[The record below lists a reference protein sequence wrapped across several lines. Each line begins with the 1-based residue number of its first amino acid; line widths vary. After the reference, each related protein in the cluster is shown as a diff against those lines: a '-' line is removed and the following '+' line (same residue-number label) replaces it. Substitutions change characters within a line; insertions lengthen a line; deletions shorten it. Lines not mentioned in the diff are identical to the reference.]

1 MSLPLGLPLGLSH
14 NRRRMRLFDHHLQ
27 KSMLVALVIME
38 TAVVSVAIYFLYRA
52 LAASIDEQMYRVHF
66 QASVDMLSRLVSEGL
81 PVLAA
86 MLLVNFVALIIAD
99 RIWVFYV
106 RGILA
111 QLGAVM
117 QAAVRLD
124 LAPLPPSPFGHAVLE
139 QAEHWRAAEA
149 ARLDGVR
156 ARIRAL
162 PAALPEGLQARAL
175 LAHNLG
181 AIHGD

>member
-1 MSLPLGLPLGLSH
+1 MSLPPVSSH

-27 KSMLVALVIME
+27 KSMLVALIVME

-52 LAASIDEQMYRVHF
+52 LAALIDEQMYRIHF
-66 QASVDMLSRLVSEGL
+66 QGSVDMLSLLVSEGF
-81 PVLAA
+81 PVLGA

-117 QAAVRLD
+117 LAAARLD
-124 LAPLPPSPFGHAVLE
+124 LSPAPPSAFGHAVLE
-139 QAEHWRAAEA
+139 QAERWRADEA
-149 ARLDGVR
+149 ARLDAVR
-156 ARIRAL
+156 TRIRAL
-162 PAALPEGLQARAL
+162 PVALPEGAQARAL
-175 LAHNLG
+175 LAQDLA
-181 AIHGD
+181 AIHGA